1 MMGLTPAEQD
11 VDVEVRYDDQLQI
24 NEFGR
29 LNQDKNELQNE
40 LDEMKRKMDNY
51 TQAEEELDELECF
64 VDEEEKGSAKL
75 FISECFI
82 DSTIDE
88 AKAFLAKYKQKDSDR
103 LKQLT
108 DDMEAK
114 QKRLDELK
122 KVLYARFGN
131 SINLEQ

>member
-64 VDEEEKGSAKL
+64 VDEEEKGSAKYVGSYQSYL
-75 FISECFI
+75 LLSGPFVTCAPHLQVIYFRM
-82 DSTIDE
+82 
-88 AKAFLAKYKQKDSDR
+88 LHRQHNR
-103 LKQLT
+103 
-108 DDMEAK
+108 
-114 QKRLDELK
+114 
-122 KVLYARFGN
+122 
-131 SINLEQ
+131 